1 MVTTYF
7 KVLNLNLISRLKQCQ
22 CSLEV
27 INWTEKI
34 ADFKLNTFIIV
45 IFRDF
50 IHQSGK
56 WFKKLQY
63 HSHKVQQKLIQM
75 TLKSFSNPPSVDKKD
90 PYNFDMAMGSYI
102 GGEVSILNIQKPE
115 QQSKWQ
121 NKKRND
127 GVFFTWTLKC
137 NVRAVNYLVITFDIK
152 HKIHKY

>member
-1 MVTTYF
+1 
-7 KVLNLNLISRLKQCQ
+7 
-22 CSLEV
+22 
-27 INWTEKI
+27 
-34 ADFKLNTFIIV
+34 
-45 IFRDF
+45 
-50 IHQSGK
+50 
-56 WFKKLQY
+56 
-63 HSHKVQQKLIQM
+63 M

-102 GGEVSILNIQKPE
+102 GVEVSILNIQKPE